1 MTPPRRVARISHR
14 DQLLKNKASLD
25 WYAALAGKPPVE
37 LAIDIP
43 PAPQKR
49 APAMPSGVPLERD
62 VQKEIVDGLRS
73 HPLIGMV
80 ERVNSGTALEQNL
93 DGSKRYIEF
102 HRVYPVA
109 GIHFAA
115 VDIHCTLR
123 SGGRRFV
130 IECKRPG
137 WKEPRGKRELAQAA
151 YINQIILCGG
161 FGMFATS
168 WKQVE
173 YELKTIAEEL
183 AAEPK
188 IYG

>member
-1 MTPPRRVARISHR
+1 MSPPRKVGRISHR

-25 WYAALAGKPPVE
+25 WYAALAGKPPVHN
-37 LAIDIP
+37 ISIP

-49 APAMPSGVPLERD
+49 APALPTGIPLERE
-62 VQKEIVDGLRS
+62 VQREIIDGLRS
-73 HPLIGMV
+73 HPLVGLV
-80 ERVNSGTALEQNL
+80 ERVNSGTAVEQNA
-93 DGSKRYIEF
+93 DGTQRYVEF

-109 GIHFAA
+109 GVFFAA

-130 IECKRPG
+130 IEVKRPG

-151 YINQIILCGG
+151 YINHVIICGG

-168 WKQVE
+168 WRQVE

-183 AAEPK
+183 AADPR
-188 IYG
+188 